1 MQNLL
6 LVNILLALVWAAV
19 SSSFTVPNLL
29 FGFMLGMIVLFIL
42 REQVGAFSYL
52 GRARRVLSLLMLF
65 LRELMKSAFRV
76 AKLALSP
83 KLELRPGFIAYDLTT
98 DRDIEIT
105 ILANMITLTPGTL
118 SVDVSDDKKTL
129 YIHAVTFDD
138 LEELRSEI
146 RDGFER
152 KIMEAFR

>member
-1 MQNLL
+1 MHNLL

-19 SSSFTVPNLL
+19 SGTVTVPNLV
-29 FGFMLGMIVLFIL
+29 FGFALGMIVLFIL
-42 REQVGAFSYL
+42 REQADAFSYL
-52 GRARRVLSLLMLF
+52 SRTKRVFSLF
-65 LRELMKSAFRV
+65 LLFIVELLKSAFRV

-83 KLELRPGFIAYDLTT
+83 KLDLHPGFIAYELTT
-98 DRDIEIT
+98 DRDMEIT
-105 ILANMITLTPGTL
+105 ILANLITLTPGTL
-118 SVDVSDDKKTL
+118 SVDVSEDKKTL

-138 LEELRSEI
+138 IEELRTDI